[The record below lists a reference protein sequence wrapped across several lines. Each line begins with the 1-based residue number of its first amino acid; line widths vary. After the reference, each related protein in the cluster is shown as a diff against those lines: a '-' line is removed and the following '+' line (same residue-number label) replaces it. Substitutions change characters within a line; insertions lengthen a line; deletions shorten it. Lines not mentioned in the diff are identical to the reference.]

1 MTDIPPLRDKQVEQ
15 LGFYI
20 REKKCL
26 DLSDPGT
33 GKTPPCCVLAW
44 YVHAREGNRTVWSM
58 PKSLRKKNK
67 KELERFTEFTDEQ
80 VVIMHTDRANLTKD
94 WTGPTIASTRKVA
107 TWELDD
113 GRYTHDIREDT
124 TNQYTKF
131 YYEDKEAR
139 VFRKLGPGKDIT
151 FEAGMPADGML
162 CNPKRGPDGEPIKEH
177 AKVPEVFKDLIQD
190 AADSGA
196 RVFICT
202 FAFLSAHWKRLLEA
216 APDIDLFL
224 VDEIHMGYGGND
236 SKQTDSFYWVN
247 KHVSRFVGM
256 TGTLIN
262 GRLDT
267 AFPAI
272 HVIEPRYYGSYNGFV
287 YEHCAASDDYGRI
300 VTWKNETKLR
310 QIIERHSIRRTFE
323 EVYGEEDVV
332 FFLEHLD
339 VDEDVRAAYDEFHE
353 KAMLELDDG
362 RVLEGGMPGVDLIR
376 ARQLL
381 AHPETMLKLKNEW
394 TPKDEWL
401 ITELAGGQKT
411 LIFAALQ
418 PEQERLLRLCK
429 SLGLEA
435 ELINANVSGKERDRI
450 DERAQNGELD
460 VIIGS
465 GPTVAV
471 GFNWEMFDTVVFAS
485 IDYMDTNV
493 LQAYRRASRGGRTTQ
508 LRVVFLRY
516 KDTVEK
522 KIFKIVEK
530 KSELANRVDPTRR
543 VLTFDT
549 YE

>member
-1 MTDIPPLRDKQVEQ
+1 MTEILPLRDKQIEQ
-15 LGFYI
+15 LAFYI

-33 GKTPPCCVLAW
+33 GKTPPCCVMAW
-44 YVHAREGNRTVWSM
+44 YAHARENKQTIWTM

-67 KELERFTEFTDEQ
+67 QELHRFTEFKDHQ
-80 VVIMHTDRANLTKD
+80 VEVMHTDRANLTKD
-94 WTGPTIASTRKVA
+94 WTGPVIESTRRVA
-107 TWELDD
+107 TWELQD
-113 GRYTHDIREDT
+113 GRYTHDIREDA

-131 YYEDKEAR
+131 YYEDAKEKLY
-139 VFRKLGPGKDIT
+139 RKLGPGKDVT
-151 FEAGMPADGML
+151 FEAGLPSDGML
-162 CNPKRGPDGEPIKEH
+162 VVPKVGPDGEPIKEWVD
-177 AKVPEVFKDLIQD
+177 VPERFKDLIKD
-190 AADSGA
+190 AAERGV
-196 RVFICT
+196 RVFIST
-202 FAFLSAHWKRLLEA
+202 FAFMKTHWKRMIEA

-236 SKQTDSFYWVN
+236 SKQTESFYWLN
-247 KHVSRFVGM
+247 KHCSRFVGM

-272 HVIEPRYYGSYNGFV
+272 HVIEPRYYGSYEGFI
-287 YEHCAASDDYGRI
+287 YEHCAASDDYGRV
-300 VTWKNETKLR
+300 VTWKNEAKLA

-332 FFLEHLD
+332 FFLEHID
-339 VDEDVRAAYDEFHE
+339 VDEEVREAYDEFHDN
-353 KAMLELDDG
+353 AMLELDDG
-362 RVLEGGMPGVDLIR
+362 SIIEGGMPGVDLIR

-381 AHPETMLKLKNEW
+381 SHPETMLKLKNEW

-401 ITELAGGQKT
+401 ITELSSGRKT

-418 PEQERLLRLCK
+418 PEQERILRLCK
-429 SLGLEA
+429 SLGLQA
-435 ELINANVSGKERDRI
+435 ELINANVSGKDRDRI
-450 DERAQNGELD
+450 DARAQAGELD

-471 GFNWEMFDTVVFAS
+471 GYNWEMFDAVVFAS

-516 KDTVEK
+516 KNTVEK

-530 KSELANRVDPTRR
+530 KSELANRVDSTRR
-543 VLTFDT
+543 VLTFDA